1 MSSTVGKWYWHI
13 HHDVLA
19 ERSTEP
25 IGNRRKY
32 IRENKPGREH
42 ETRLR
47 LLKPVK
53 SPKVGRAWAECKKA
67 RDIALAE
74 YEKIQ
79 GPAPAECV
87 RVRGHALAEYV
98 RGTRLAWAEYVRAH
112 DSASAEYRN
121 VLVAIHAEECLGCP
135 WDGRT
140 IFPEAR

>member
-1 MSSTVGKWYWHI
+1 MSMKARKSMGWNARSIRAFFAGMSLAAPRSSPGRGSRMSSTVGKWYWHI

-79 GPAPAECV
+79 GPAPAE
-87 RVRGHALAEYV
+87 
-98 RGTRLAWAEYVRAH
+98 YVRAH

-121 VLVAIHAEECLGCP
+121 VLVAIH
-135 WDGRT
+135 
-140 IFPEAR
+140 